1 MGRKKGSKNKA
12 KGLGDTIAKV
22 TKATGIDKVVKAVAG
37 DSCGCDERREKLN
50 KLFPYKKDIEMSK
63 EQFKIYERIRPMLFL
78 DPVKR
83 DFVESLRTLHNEI
96 MGTRLKP
103 SNCGSCVK
111 GWRTT
116 LENIYINQCN
126 ED

>member
-50 KLFPYKKDIEMSK
+50 KLFPYKKDIEMTK
-63 EQFKIYERIRPMLFL
+63 DQFEIYKRIRPIIFI

-83 DFVESLRTLHNEI
+83 DFVESLRTLHNDI

-111 GWRTT
+111 DWRTT
-116 LENIYINQCN
+116 LENIYINQCD